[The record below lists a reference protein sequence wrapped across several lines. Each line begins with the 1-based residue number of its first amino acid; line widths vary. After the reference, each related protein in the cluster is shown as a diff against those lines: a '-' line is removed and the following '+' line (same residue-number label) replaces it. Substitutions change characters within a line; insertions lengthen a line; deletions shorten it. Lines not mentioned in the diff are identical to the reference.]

1 MCGIFG
7 YTGERTDAANL
18 VFSGLKTLEYRGYDS
33 WGIAVGTSDGVR
45 TVRDV
50 GKLIAAPDDMPHSGL
65 ALGHTRWA
73 TTGAV
78 TEANAHPHRDCTGRF
93 ALVHNGIVENY
104 AVLREGLKARGHKF
118 RSETDSEVVAHM
130 LEEEYEALGP
140 LPLDVESRLAEALRR
155 VSFKLDGLNA
165 LAALDVCTGELAA
178 VKNGSPLVVGLG
190 DGATYLASDQAA
202 LLAHTDRLVFV
213 RDGQAVSLW
222 PDHASLIDSLT
233 GTPLPLEVE
242 QVRWRPEQAQ
252 LNGYNHFLEKEIWE
266 QPALLREIANSGVE
280 QATALASFL
289 AESRNIYFV
298 GCGTAYH
305 AALIGSYLLST
316 QARRLVTTAYP
327 HEFGKYAPLVKGY
340 DAVLAFSQSGET
352 IDVLD
357 AVREARARG
366 AAIGAM
372 TNVPGSTLTREAS
385 FRLMLGAGPERSV
398 LSTKT
403 FTAKVAYMMLAAG
416 IIAGESE
423 AAKATLIEAAS
434 DIEALR
440 EGTDGRLDAARNVAH
455 YVAPHDHMFLLGRGM
470 GHAMALEAAL
480 KIKEVSYIHAEGFA
494 AGELKH
500 GVIALVEPGTPVLVL
515 SPDGA
520 DEAHMLTAAGEVKAR
535 GAQVI
540 GIGPRNHPAFDFHI
554 PVTARGQAFYLAATA
569 ITQRLAYE
577 LALLRG
583 TDPDKPRNLAK
594 SVTVR

>member
-7 YTGERTDAANL
+7 YTGERIDAANL

-33 WGIAVGTSDGVR
+33 WGIAVGTDDGMR
-45 TVRDV
+45 TVRDI
-50 GKLIAAPDDMPHSGL
+50 GKLVTAPDDMPLSNL

-78 TEANAHPHRDCTGRF
+78 TQANAHPHRDCTGRF

-104 AVLREGLKARGHKF
+104 AELREGLKARGHKF

-130 LEEEYEALGP
+130 LEEEYALVEP
-140 LPLDVESRLAEALRR
+140 LNGKIEHKLTESLRR
-155 VSFKLDGLNA
+155 VSLKLEGLNA
-165 LAALDVCTGELAA
+165 LAALDVRTGEMAA
-178 VKNGSPLVVGLG
+178 VKNGSPLIVGLG
-190 DGATYLASDQAA
+190 DGANYLASDQAA

-213 RDGQAVSLW
+213 RDGQAVALYS
-222 PDHASLIDSLT
+222 DHAALMDGAT
-233 GTPLPLEVE
+233 GAPLPMEVE
-242 QVRWRPEQAQ
+242 EVHWRPEQAG
-252 LNGYNHFLEKEIWE
+252 LNGYRHYLEKEIWE
-266 QPALLREIANSGVE
+266 QPELLRQIAANGME
-280 QATALASFL
+280 QATGLASFL
-289 AESRNIYFV
+289 NKARNLYFV
-298 GCGTAYH
+298 GCGTASH
-305 AALIGSYLLST
+305 AALTASYLMST
-316 QARRLVTTAYP
+316 EAKRLATSAYP
-327 HEFGKYAPLVKGY
+327 HEFGKYAPVIEDT

-352 IDVLD
+352 IDILD
-357 AVREARARG
+357 AIREARSRG
-366 AAIGAM
+366 AAVGAVV
-372 TNVPGSTLTREAS
+372 NVPGSTLTRKAD
-385 FRLMLGAGPERSV
+385 FNLMLGAGPEKSV

-403 FTAKVAYMMLAAG
+403 FMAKVAYMMLTAG
-416 IIAGESE
+416 VMSGDPQRAT
-423 AAKATLIEAAS
+423 ATLLDAAN

-440 EGTDGRLDAARNVAH
+440 GEEDGRLDAVRNVARN
-455 YVAPHDHMFLLGRGM
+455 VAPHDHMFLLGRGI
-470 GHAMALEAAL
+470 GHAMSLEAAL

-515 SPDGA
+515 APEGT

-540 GIGPRNHPAFDFHI
+540 GVGPRNHPVFDFHL
-554 PVTARGQAFYLAATA
+554 PVAAEGHAFYLAATA
-569 ITQRLAYE
+569 LLQRLAYE

>member
-7 YTGERTDAANL
+7 YTGERIDAANL

-33 WGIAVGTSDGVR
+33 WGIAVGTDDGVQ

-50 GKLIAAPDDMPHSGL
+50 GKLVAAPGGMPHSGL

-78 TEANAHPHRDCTGRF
+78 TQANAHPHRDCTGRF
-93 ALVHNGIVENY
+93 ALVHNGIIENY
-104 AVLREGLKARGHKF
+104 ALLREGLKERGHRF
-118 RSETDSEVVAHM
+118 QSETDSEVVAHM
-130 LEEEYEALGP
+130 LEEEYDTVGQ
-140 LPLDVESRLAEALRR
+140 LPVDVESRLAEALRR
-155 VSFKLDGLNA
+155 VSHKLDGLNA
-165 LAALDVCTGELAA
+165 LAALDVRTGELAA
-178 VKNGSPLVVGLG
+178 VKNGSPLVVGIG

-202 LLAHTDRLVFV
+202 LLAHTDKIVFV
-213 RDGQAVSLW
+213 RDGQAVALW

-233 GTPLPLEVE
+233 GTSIPLEVE

-266 QPALLREIANSGVE
+266 QPKLLREIASGGME
-280 QATALASFL
+280 QAIGLASFL
-289 AESRNIYFV
+289 AESRGIYFV

-305 AALIGSYLLST
+305 AALIGSYLMST
-316 QARRLVTTAYP
+316 QARRLTTVSYP
-327 HEFGKYAPLVKGY
+327 HEFARYAPLVKGY

-385 FRLMLGAGPERSV
+385 FKLMLGAGPERSV

-416 IIAGESE
+416 VIAGEPE
-423 AAKATLIEAAS
+423 AAKATLLEAAS
-434 DIEALR
+434 DIEALKD
-440 EGTDGRLDAARNVAH
+440 GTDGRLDAIRRVAH
-455 YVAPHDHMFLLGRGM
+455 CVAPHDHMFLLGRGL
-470 GHAMALEAAL
+470 GHAMSLEAAL

-515 SPDGA
+515 APDGA

-540 GIGPRNHPAFDFHI
+540 GIGPRNHPVFDFHV
-554 PVTARGQAFYLAATA
+554 PVTAEGDAFYLAATA
-569 ITQRLAYE
+569 VTQRLAYE